1 MFVLIVS
8 TCLTLWGTAESFWKW
23 PYHFSFF
30 NDTGIFTQFIFEFG
44 STSSDPSAV
53 FSWGSLADRLAKEK
67 QSIHLHGVPLT
78 GETSVRSNSSV
89 VVLSSGFYSIFNRVQ
104 HLCREITG
112 EKECSFHLLRAAN
125 YGKVNPRKENSNGV
139 RLVLG
144 LSVGWWVSSKK
155 SNNKK
160 APNKLFCL

>member
-1 MFVLIVS
+1 M
-8 TCLTLWGTAESFWKW
+8 
-23 PYHFSFF
+23 
-30 NDTGIFTQFIFEFG
+30 
-44 STSSDPSAV
+44 
-53 FSWGSLADRLAKEK
+53 
-67 QSIHLHGVPLT
+67 
-78 GETSVRSNSSV
+78 RSNSSV

-144 LSVGWWVSSKK
+144 LSVG
-155 SNNKK
+155 
-160 APNKLFCL
+160 